1 MTDAPK
7 PADRRRYRRVQAPI
21 LVRPAS
27 IFSRVVP
34 RRVNDISLGG
44 LRTYS
49 DDPVVVGQRQE
60 IELLFQ
66 GGGSATLLVEVAWVE
81 TLAAD
86 APAKYECGLRI
97 VHARQEDIASIARA
111 LGD

>member
-1 MTDAPK
+1 
-7 PADRRRYRRVQAPI
+7 
-21 LVRPAS
+21 
-27 IFSRVVP
+27 VP

-49 DDPVVVGQRQE
+49 DDPVMVGQRQE

-66 GGGSATLLVEVAWVE
+66 DGGSATMLVEVAWVE
-81 TLAAD
+81 TMPEGG
-86 APAKYECGLRI
+86 PARFECGLRI
-97 VHARQEDIASIARA
+97 VHARKDDIAAIARA

>member
-7 PADRRRYRRVQAPI
+7 PDRRRYRRVKAPI
-21 LVRPAS
+21 LARPAGLL
-27 IFSRVVP
+27 SRVIP

-49 DDPVVVGQRQE
+49 DDPLTVGQRQE
-60 IELLFQ
+60 IELLFND
-66 GGGSATLLVEVAWVE
+66 GGSATLLVEVAWVE
-81 TLAAD
+81 ALAAD
-86 APAKYECGLRI
+86 APARLEAGLRI
-97 VHARQEDIASIARA
+97 VHAREEDLARIAGA